1 MNRTTTTR
9 RDTRRNGLGFTLVE
23 LCVCVSIGATLVS
36 QAVPSLSKMRQERA
50 LRATSEALASDLR
63 FARAE
68 AARMS
73 EPVYFRISGKGA
85 QACYVLHTGAR
96 NDCDC
101 AGGEAVCR
109 VPGST
114 VIKAE
119 WLPAGKPM
127 HLRSNAETL
136 EFQHRQ
142 GLVTQTGSIETY
154 LDNGVGIRQVVA
166 ITGRVRSCSTGV
178 KLSGMTKCA

>member
-1 MNRTTTTR
+1 MNRITNSR
-9 RDTRRNGLGFTLVE
+9 RDTRRNSLGFTLVE
-23 LCVCVSIGATLVS
+23 LCVCVGIGATLVS

-50 LRATSEALASDLR
+50 LRATAEALASDLR
-63 FARAE
+63 FARSE
-68 AARMS
+68 AVRMG
-73 EPVYFRISGKGA
+73 EPVYFRVSGKGA

-101 AGGEAVCR
+101 AGGEAVCKA
-109 VPGST
+109 PGSA

-127 HLRSNAETL
+127 HLRSNAETM
-136 EFQHRQ
+136 EFQRRQ

-178 KLSGMTKCA
+178 KLSGMSKCA

>member
-1 MNRTTTTR
+1 MNRTANLLRNAR
-9 RDTRRNGLGFTLVE
+9 RTSLGFTLVE

-63 FARAE
+63 FARSE
-68 AARMS
+68 AVRTA

-85 QACYVLHTGAR
+85 QACYLLHTGAR

-101 AGGEAVCR
+101 AGGKAVCK
-109 VPGST
+109 VPGSA

-119 WLPAGKPM
+119 WLTAGKAL

-154 LDNGVGIRQVVA
+154 LDNGTGIRQVVA

>member
-1 MNRTTTTR
+1 MNRTATTR
-9 RDTRRNGLGFTLVE
+9 RDTRSNSLGFTLVE

-63 FARAE
+63 FARSE
-68 AARMS
+68 AVRMG
-73 EPVYFRISGKGA
+73 EPVYFRVSGKGA
-85 QACYVLHTGAR
+85 EACYVLHTGAR

-101 AGGEAVCR
+101 AGGQAVCKASD
-109 VPGST
+109 ST
-114 VIKAE
+114 VLKAE
-119 WLPAGKPM
+119 WLPAGKSM
-127 HLRSNAETL
+127 HLRSNAETM
-136 EFQHRQ
+136 EFQRRQ
-142 GLVTQTGSIETY
+142 GLVTQTGSIEAY

-166 ITGRVRSCSTGV
+166 ITGRVRSCSTGA

>member
-1 MNRTTTTR
+1 MNRTATVLRTAR
-9 RDTRRNGLGFTLVE
+9 SSSLGFTLVE
-23 LCVCVSIGATLVS
+23 LCVSVSIGATLLS
-36 QAVPSLSKMRQERA
+36 QAVPSLSRMRQEHA

-63 FARAE
+63 FARSE
-68 AARMS
+68 AVRMG

-101 AGGEAVCR
+101 AGGKAVCKA
-109 VPGST
+109 PGSN
-114 VIKAE
+114 VVKAE

-127 HLRSNAETL
+127 SLSSNAETL
-136 EFQHRQ
+136 AFQHRQ
-142 GLVTQTGSIETY
+142 GLVTQTGSIE
-154 LDNGVGIRQVVA
+154 LSLKGGAGIRQVIA